1 MKKVKIT
8 TPENIDIEVVLAEAL
23 SRCCAAMIDLII
35 QILVG
40 IIVGWAFL
48 AILDQLM
55 IIGSDRYYG
64 WLVGSLI
71 IIEAIIVYGYYVI
84 CEMVMSGRTIGKKV
98 LHLRTI
104 KNNGGTISVKDVILR
119 NLFRVFI
126 DNFGIGIL
134 MMFFQK
140 KNKRIGDLVAGTM
153 VIIEEKNE
161 RPIPLE
167 EMVSVRDEVK
177 QYLTKE
183 EYNLLREY
191 FERKRTMSYYEP
203 LREEM
208 KEYFKER
215 FQEAGI
221 YQENQDFINAI

>member
-1 MKKVKIT
+1 
-8 TPENIDIEVVLAEAL
+8 
-23 SRCCAAMIDLII
+23 
-35 QILVG
+35 
-40 IIVGWAFL
+40 
-48 AILDQLM
+48 
-55 IIGSDRYYG
+55 
-64 WLVGSLI
+64 
-71 IIEAIIVYGYYVI
+71 
-84 CEMVMSGRTIGKKV
+84 
-98 LHLRTI
+98 
-104 KNNGGTISVKDVILR
+104 
-119 NLFRVFI
+119 
-126 DNFGIGIL
+126 
-134 MMFFQK
+134 
-140 KNKRIGDLVAGTM
+140 M